1 MENEEENIIENEKM
15 VRNEYGNFFSTQ
27 FPTGEEK
34 YYDIII
40 DIDSITKLFK
50 DGWDIIYTEKGE
62 KNYESNKFKKNTTI
76 GIIGRQNSGKSFILE
91 KITGHKL
98 PLGNSVPTKG
108 ISVLYPHNIDEN
120 LVLIDSIG
128 LDNPLI
134 EKPGIYEFEILDIEK
149 KKKFE
154 DELKSLNEK
163 IKKSL
168 EDIERYKN
176 EKVELERFENLK
188 IMKKELLLSK
198 KKNLIN
204 FKDKGIQIKKFTQDK
219 NITDYF
225 IQKFIIYNSNILI
238 LVVNY
243 LTIEEQVFINKIID
257 FLSISEYKKNLLI
270 LHNLNMFIEKKQIE
284 DYIWKYIDG
293 NKYFNL
299 QKKQII
305 KEENLNGNNFYWIE
319 NKINE
324 NNINYKIIHLIMAND
339 DEYSEAGDYYN
350 KSTMNFIKNYI
361 RSNIIIEDFN
371 ILERTKNFIFEI
383 SNEIL
388 ETKIER
394 DDIVVENYN
403 IRLKIWDNKNI
414 KLKDSEELNI
424 NFHKLNYRIY
434 IITNEE
440 ENLLCIE
447 VEIPGIIEELFQT
460 LEKNI
465 GKCVIILNIKKKI
478 KNNDKKKD
486 YKYDKDKE
494 FDNKDE
500 KKDYKYDKDKE
511 FEYII
516 LKEKIK
522 FHLDKY
528 FIEKFL
534 SDKVENERG
543 IYKLYYSLKELKKE
557 ENIEDNEKSI
567 DEIIFEEKDS
577 EDEEDGK
584 KSDTSYDDDD
594 NEKSD
599 DDNDNRD
606 INNDDSDE
614 EYSDDD
620 NNLERE
626 DH

>member
-1 MENEEENIIENEKM
+1 
-15 VRNEYGNFFSTQ
+15 
-27 FPTGEEK
+27 
-34 YYDIII
+34 
-40 DIDSITKLFK
+40 
-50 DGWDIIYTEKGE
+50 
-62 KNYESNKFKKNTTI
+62 
-76 GIIGRQNSGKSFILE
+76 
-91 KITGHKL
+91 
-98 PLGNSVPTKG
+98 
-108 ISVLYPHNIDEN
+108 
-120 LVLIDSIG
+120 
-128 LDNPLI
+128 
-134 EKPGIYEFEILDIEK
+134 
-149 KKKFE
+149 
-154 DELKSLNEK
+154 
-163 IKKSL
+163 
-168 EDIERYKN
+168 
-176 EKVELERFENLK
+176 
-188 IMKKELLLSK
+188 
-198 KKNLIN
+198 
-204 FKDKGIQIKKFTQDK
+204 
-219 NITDYF
+219 
-225 IQKFIIYNSNILI
+225 
-238 LVVNY
+238 
-243 LTIEEQVFINKIID
+243 
-257 FLSISEYKKNLLI
+257 
-270 LHNLNMFIEKKQIE
+270 
-284 DYIWKYIDG
+284 
-293 NKYFNL
+293 
-299 QKKQII
+299 
-305 KEENLNGNNFYWIE
+305 LNGNNFYWIE

-339 DEYSEAGDYYN
+339 DEYSEAGNYYN
-350 KSTMNFIKNYI
+350 KSTMNFVKNYI

-371 ILERTKNFIFEI
+371 IIERMKNFIFEI

-388 ETKIER
+388 EIKIKR

-478 KNNDKKKD
+478 KNNEKKKD

-599 DDNDNRD
+599 DDNEKSEK
-606 INNDDSDE
+606 NNDDSDE
-614 EYSDDD
+614 EDSD
-620 NNLERE
+620 
-626 DH
+626 